1 MNPKDQAFRSLR
13 HAMGLTQRETASA
26 LGVTLRTYE
35 DIERG
40 ANPARASHWMA
51 MQWLSLQHAVG
62 RRRPDLASP
71 TALEL
76 AEALTDLSRGGAQQ
90 GCG

>member
-1 MNPKDQAFRSLR
+1 MDPTAQAFKTLR
-13 HAMGLTQRETASA
+13 HALGLTQREVASA

-40 ANPARASHWMA
+40 ANPARTSHWMA
-51 MQWLSLQHAVG
+51 MQWLSLQQAVG
-62 RRRPDLASP
+62 RSRPDLASD

-76 AEALTDLSRGGAQQ
+76 AEALTDLRRRAA
-90 GCG
+90 

>member
-1 MNPKDQAFRSLR
+1 MDSTDQGFRSLR
-13 HAMGLTQRETASA
+13 RAMGLTQREAASA

-62 RRRPDLASP
+62 RRQPDVASP
-71 TALEL
+71 VALQL
-76 AEALTDLSRGGAQQ
+76 AAALTDLSRGAAG
-90 GCG
+90 